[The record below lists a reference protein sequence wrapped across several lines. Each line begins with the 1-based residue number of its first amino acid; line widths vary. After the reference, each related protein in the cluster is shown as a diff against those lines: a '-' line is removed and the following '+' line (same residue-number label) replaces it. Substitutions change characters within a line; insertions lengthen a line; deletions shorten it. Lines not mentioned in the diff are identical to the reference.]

1 MEIEILGIKYP
12 ICYTVLT
19 EKLLDE
25 RFHGIENVD
34 SEMEEANTH
43 GKVQSVSFILAA
55 LIAGGVQREKEKC
68 AVLHTEYSGPEAI
81 TEDQISALM
90 KPGELFDYLPTL
102 KEAMRG
108 AYNSKIKLQG
118 QKGKNAEAT
127 RSE

>member
-34 SEMEEANTH
+34 SEMNEASAH
-43 GKVQSVSFILAA
+43 GKVQSVAFILAA
-55 LIAGGVQREKEKC
+55 LIGGGVQREKEKC
-68 AVLHTEYSGPEAI
+68 IVLHTEYTGPEAV
-81 TEDQISALM
+81 TENQLSTLM
-90 KPGELFDYLPTL
+90 SPGELFDYLPTTR
-102 KEAMRG
+102 ESMRD
-108 AYNSKIKLQG
+108 AYKSKIKLQSP
-118 QKGKNAEAT
+118 KGKNAEAT

>member
-34 SEMEEANTH
+34 SEINEASTH
-43 GKVQSVSFILAA
+43 GKVQSVAFILAA
-55 LIAGGVQREKEKC
+55 LIGSGVQREKEKC
-68 AVLHTEYSGPEAI
+68 MVLHTEYSGPEAV
-81 TEDQISALM
+81 TENQLSTLM
-90 KPGELFDYLPTL
+90 SPGELFDCLPTIR
-102 KEAMRG
+102 KSMSD
-108 AYNSKIKLQG
+108 AYKSKIKLQSP
-118 QKGKNAEAT
+118 KGKNAEAT